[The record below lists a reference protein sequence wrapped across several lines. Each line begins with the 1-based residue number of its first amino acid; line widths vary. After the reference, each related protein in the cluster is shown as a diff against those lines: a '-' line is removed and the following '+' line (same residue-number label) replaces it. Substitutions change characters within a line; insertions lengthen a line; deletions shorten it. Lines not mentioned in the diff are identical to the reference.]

1 MNFTLTILLEDK
13 KTGKYEKIYTR
24 QAGSVSACAQIGDML
39 LNSLDTKKYNVYM
52 VIKAKEE

>member
-1 MNFTLTILLEDK
+1 MSFTLTIFLEDK

-24 QAGSVSACAQIGDML
+24 KAGSVSACAQISNML

-52 VIKAKEE
+52 VIKTKEK

>member
-1 MNFTLTILLEDK
+1 MSFTLTIFLEDK

-24 QAGSVSACAQIGDML
+24 KAGSVSACAQISNML

-52 VIKAKEE
+52 VIKAKEK

>member
-1 MNFTLTILLEDK
+1 MSFTLTIFLEDK

-24 QAGSVSACAQIGDML
+24 EAGSVSACAQIGDML

-52 VIKAKEE
+52 IIKAKEE